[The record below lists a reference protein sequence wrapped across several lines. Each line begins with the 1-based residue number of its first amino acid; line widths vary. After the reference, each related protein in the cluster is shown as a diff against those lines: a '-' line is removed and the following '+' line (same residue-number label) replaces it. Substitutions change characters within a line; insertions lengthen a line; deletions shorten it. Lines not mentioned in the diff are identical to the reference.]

1 MFHNT
6 VCGRFPKTPTA
17 TSSPV
22 VRILL
27 AQFVA
32 SRERGHCPC
41 VPRNKML
48 PAFVVSIRNVL
59 DLAAE
64 GALDLLGEFAKVVG
78 VRFFECVADCWQI
91 FSEDSLVRSCSAA
104 TERAR
109 VHRLQDWN
117 ELSDDPGETMA
128 FCGLSVGARVARPC
142 AAMWLTKGPRGG
154 ALQGRRTHLR
164 AAHERG
170 KGQGTVKPP
179 QPMPNSA
186 TPEVCRI
193 SLSSRT
199 A

>member
-1 MFHNT
+1 
-6 VCGRFPKTPTA
+6 
-17 TSSPV
+17 
-22 VRILL
+22 
-27 AQFVA
+27 
-32 SRERGHCPC
+32 
-41 VPRNKML
+41 ML

-142 AAMWLTKGPRGG
+142 AAMWL
-154 ALQGRRTHLR
+154 
-164 AAHERG
+164 
-170 KGQGTVKPP
+170 KGQEEERYRAG
-179 QPMPNSA
+179 
-186 TPEVCRI
+186 ERI
-193 SLSSRT
+193 FELPTNAAKVRVQ
-199 A
+199 